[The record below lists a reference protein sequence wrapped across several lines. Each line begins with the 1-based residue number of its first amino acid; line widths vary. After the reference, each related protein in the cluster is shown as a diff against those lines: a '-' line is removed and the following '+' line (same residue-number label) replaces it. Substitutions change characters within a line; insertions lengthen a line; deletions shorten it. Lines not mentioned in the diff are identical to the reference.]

1 MLEHREAEPEWVEE
15 ELIAVICFRHAL
27 PYLNPQPRR
36 NLMKKKLTMIQR
48 IFMTLLTM
56 LSIVGAAATVTGC
69 NTVEGAGQDIEK
81 AGGAISDEAREHK

>member
-1 MLEHREAEPEWVEE
+1 
-15 ELIAVICFRHAL
+15 
-27 PYLNPQPRR
+27 
-36 NLMKKKLTMIQR
+36 MKNKLTMIKR

-56 LSIVGAAATVTGC
+56 LSIVGAAATFTGC